1 MRISVLIGAQGE
13 GIERLLE
20 AAVACDEA
28 GVDGIWYGQFLG
40 YDAPTLALA
49 AAARTERLMPG
60 VSVVVARPRH
70 PIAVAAQAHTV
81 NAMSGGRFRLGVGLS
96 HRSTIEGIYGLDFPS
111 PGRYLREY
119 LRVLRELMGGGPAG
133 WEGGAAGAAGEPGL
147 RGAGGGPPSG
157 GAPGPGGRGATGE
170 FAGGPGPCPPGPGAT
185 EGRVGPRLLAGAAG
199 SGRPRPE
206 LVACVP
212 VMATDEPDAITPRLH
227 EFTRFHASLPEYQQ
241 IIEREG
247 LAHPGDMGLIGGGE
261 TLVAGARRLRDAGA
275 TELGAALFGDR
286 EEQLRTIRALGE
298 VAAALR

>member
-119 LRVLRELMGGGPAG
+119 LRVLRELIELRPVDFDGEFVHAHGQLGIPEAMPLPLYTGALGPLAL
-133 WEGGAAGAAGEPGL
+133 E
-147 RGAGGGPPSG
+147 
-157 GAPGPGGRGATGE
+157 ATGE
-170 FAGGPGPCPPGPGAT
+170 FADGTVTYLAGPRT
-185 EGRVGPRLLAGAAG
+185 IEEHVVPRLLVGAAR
-199 SGRPRPE
+199 SGGPRPE